1 MYMIE
6 IDEDR
11 ISNLSECVEKSLK
24 YMGKVMQ
31 CLSEMEDSESFE
43 RGHRSHRDYED
54 EREYRGSG
62 RYSRY

>member
-11 ISNLSECVEKSLK
+11 ISSLSECVEKSLK
-24 YMGKVMQ
+24 YMGKVMH
-31 CLSEMEDSESFE
+31 CLSEMESEDTE
-43 RGHRSHRDYED
+43 RQYRSHRNYDD
-54 EREYRGSG
+54 EREYRNSG